1 MPMEPDADD
10 DVLLRMRTA
19 KGNVDHV
26 YYVEDKAEVEMTKAK
41 SDELFDYYEY
51 EITVG
56 TDQVLYHFK
65 VVTGQEVCLYNRLG
79 ATDEA
84 QQGFDFKITPGFHTP
99 EWAKGA
105 VMYQIYPDRFANGDV
120 SNDVKTNEYI
130 YLKQKTEQV
139 TDWNSLPAASD
150 INRFYGGDLQGVLNK
165 LDYLAELGVEVLY
178 FNPLF
183 VSPSNHKYDTQDY
196 WHIDP
201 HFGKIVRESGSVLAD
216 RCQKRMKPASLYVS
230 RHNSG
235 RKPCR
240 FGCTFRRVD
249 TAGARK
255 RDARHS
261 GRRFQPLRSL
271 S

>member
-1 MPMEPDADD
+1 MEQP
-10 DVLLRMRTA
+10 
-19 KGNVDHV
+19 
-26 YYVEDKAEVEMTKAK
+26 
-41 SDELFDYYEY
+41 
-51 EITVG
+51 
-56 TDQVLYHFK
+56 
-65 VVTGQEVCLYNRLG
+65 
-79 ATDEA
+79 
-84 QQGFDFKITPGFHTP
+84 
-99 EWAKGA
+99 
-105 VMYQIYPDRFANGDV
+105 
-120 SNDVKTNEYI
+120 
-130 YLKQKTEQV
+130 
-139 TDWNSLPAASD
+139 PAASD

-201 HFGKIVRESGSVLAD
+201 HFGKIVRESGSVLAAD
-216 RCQKRMKPASLYVS
+216 AKTNETASLYAARTTADENLAAS
-230 RHNSG
+230 DALF
-235 RKPCR
+235 C
-240 FGCTFRRVD
+240 RVD